1 MRSTRNLPNTVQDG
15 TVWKYSDVNVRH
27 DDVVEVAFLLVGEE
41 QVRHPHSVRFSQ
53 SQVLDFTC
61 EQIQHITVSV
71 NKTVLGTLPLT
82 EFLWSQRFF
91 GYTSILQRVS
101 ITNRSRQMTHCR
113 HSLFPHNLF
122 SVIIKWIRY

>member
-41 QVRHPHSVRFSQ
+41 QVRHPHSVRFGQ

-61 EQIQHITVSV
+61 EQIQHITVSA
-71 NKTVLGTLPLT
+71 NKAVLGTLPLT
-82 EFLWSQRFF
+82 EFLE
-91 GYTSILQRVS
+91 
-101 ITNRSRQMTHCR
+101 
-113 HSLFPHNLF
+113 
-122 SVIIKWIRY
+122 